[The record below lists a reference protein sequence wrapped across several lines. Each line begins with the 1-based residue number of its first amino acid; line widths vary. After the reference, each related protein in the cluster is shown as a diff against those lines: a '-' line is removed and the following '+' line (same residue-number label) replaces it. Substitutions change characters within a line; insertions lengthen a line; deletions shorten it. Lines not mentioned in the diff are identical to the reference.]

1 MPTLISI
8 LREQDNQIQTG
19 EVLSKVADMEYLVR
33 TAGRELRV
41 RSAVADSLPEG
52 MRVILADSAEG
63 LYIVGNQALKNTSVT
78 EVVID
83 G

>member
-8 LREQDNQIQTG
+8 LRQKEKRIVTG
-19 EVLSKVADMEYLVR
+19 EVVSKIADMEYTVR
-33 TAGRELRV
+33 TENRELRV
-41 RSAVADSLPEG
+41 RAAIAEDLPEG
-52 MRVILADSAEG
+52 VRVVLAHSDEG
-63 LYIVGNQALKNTSVT
+63 LYIVGKQALKNQTAT